1 MSDTMSSMQLSL
13 KEALELYENGKNRR
27 YSLLFAVNGGAFTIA
42 NLFVGKSCKSSILLG
57 SLTLQQLAFVMA
69 VFTFFMAWDIFV
81 FGNNMRKTYLP
92 KSFQWQG
99 KAVLFV
105 LGALQLTG
113 WLIVGASHGA
123 RA

>member
-1 MSDTMSSMQLSL
+1 MQLSL

-57 SLTLQQLAFVMA
+57 SLTLQQLAFGMA